1 MGGGEDFFTEETSAR
16 ERSQARYSARAKVT
30 VAGLTDGADAVSF
43 SGRPEPPVRLTITS
57 ARP

>member
-1 MGGGEDFFTEETSAR
+1 MNVFKAILVLFNLNQ
-16 ERSQARYSARAKVT
+16 QARYSARAKVT